1 MIQAMPHD
9 QSAHSTTCKTW
20 NDVLPM
26 SFWTTVASS
35 SAGGGGATELG
46 FVIDMTA
53 AMKKQE
59 EELPGRDD
67 TRMIESVGKG
77 ERWYEKVEDSFHV
90 HVETLSTSAF
100 LSGAEK
106 FLRSVGLDGPTQISV
121 DEESLPQGEA
131 QAKLNMEQAV
141 GVCSDFLSKNGESVR
156 TIEIT
161 SHGRNDEF
169 SLMTDFSY
177 RRKHRPVQPPI
188 ELEVNAMSNE
198 LGPRKGESFADYR
211 ARMNALDTDSK
222 RKKEVYDQIEAGKK
236 AVYSDF
242 AHHLEEAFPGVKL
255 QFYEKLNSG
264 EA

>member
-1 MIQAMPHD
+1 MSHN
-9 QSAHSTTCKTW
+9 QSAHSTTGQTW

-26 SFWTTVASS
+26 SFWTAAADPGGVSGA
-35 SAGGGGATELG
+35 AGLG
-46 FVIDMTA
+46 FVIDFTA
-53 AMKKQE
+53 AMKNQE
-59 EELPGRDD
+59 EEHPQGDD
-67 TRMIESVGKG
+67 IRLIESVGKD

-90 HVETLSTSAF
+90 HVETLSPSAF

-121 DEESLPQGEA
+121 DEESLPRGEA
-131 QAKLNMEQAV
+131 QAKLDMEQAV
-141 GVCSDFLSKNGESVR
+141 GVCSDFLGKNGQNVR

-161 SHGRNDEF
+161 SHGRNDRF

-211 ARMNALDTDSK
+211 ARMDALDTNPE
-222 RKKEVYDQIEAGKK
+222 RRKEVYDEIEAGKK

-242 AHHLEEAFPGVKL
+242 AHHLSEAFPGVKL
-255 QFYEKLNSG
+255 DFYEKLNPG